1 MGGFAAERPAD
12 WRYGSIA
19 ARRSAAGARAAG
31 ASVLRRVR
39 NSRTIIITNN
49 GAANVGSVVLTS
61 ETEHMLE
68 GIRQNIYWFSSR
80 NGG

>member
-1 MGGFAAERPAD
+1 MDRLLH
-12 WRYGSIA
+12 
-19 ARRSAAGARAAG
+19 GALQQVRRAAG

-39 NSRTIIITNN
+39 NSRTIIIANN

-80 NGG
+80 NGA

>member
-1 MGGFAAERPAD
+1 LLL
-12 WRYGSIA
+12 S
-19 ARRSAAGARAAG
+19 ARQAGDMDRLLHGALQQVRRAAG
-31 ASVLRRVR
+31 ASVLRRFR

-49 GAANVGSVVLTS
+49 GAANVGSVG
-61 ETEHMLE
+61 HMLE